1 MLQQDYGRL
10 QAELTDALGLFA
22 PPIAI
27 SFLERGPEGIERYA
41 ASAPEPTPDGRT
53 GAVPAGCVFWI
64 KAADR
69 TFATLAEDHGNC
81 SVGCVTHGLKSL
93 AEVAHNADVAAL
105 CESGWVTPKAMQGI
119 TAVRDR
125 PGAIV
130 YGPLKETPVEPSVV
144 LLRLNGKQQMMLHDA
159 WPGMRLE
166 GKPQCHIIAIA
177 KEQDEVA
184 MSVGCMLSRVRTG
197 MPNNEVTCAIPGHLV
212 PEVIER
218 LHAARAADL
227 AVAVYAADDAR
238 RFGSVAS

>member
-1 MLQQDYGRL
+1 MRRPALLSCRLPGKPEAPCCSRITASL
-10 QAELTDALGLFA
+10 QAELADALGLSA

-27 SFLERGPEGIERYA
+27 SFVERGPEGIERYA

-81 SVGCVTHGLKSL
+81 SVGCVTHGLKTL
-93 AEVAHNADVAAL
+93 
-105 CESGWVTPKAMQGI
+105 
-119 TAVRDR
+119 
-125 PGAIV
+125 
-130 YGPLKETPVEPSVV
+130 
-144 LLRLNGKQQMMLHDA
+144 
-159 WPGMRLE
+159 
-166 GKPQCHIIAIA
+166 
-177 KEQDEVA
+177 DEVA

-218 LHAARAADL
+218 LHAARAAHL
-227 AVAVYAADDAR
+227 AVAAYAAGAPLRGCRVLAR
-238 RFGSVAS
+238 SCAGLAAPSSITTERPAIEVGSCRTIMHPVRQAGGA